1 MTSFTKRG
9 LFFMLNQGLTL
20 TLAGMATVF
29 SFLVLLVLV
38 MSLSSRV
45 ILRFARDEEPVR
57 SVSKRKNSDPEISVV
72 IAAAAAAAKKKGK
85 L

>member
-1 MTSFTKRG
+1 
-9 LFFMLNQGLTL
+9 MLNQGLTL

-29 SFLVLLVLV
+29 CFLVLLVLV
-38 MSLSSRV
+38 MSVSSRI
-45 ILRFARDEEPVR
+45 ILRFARDEEPVL
-57 SVSKRKNSDPEISVV
+57 SVSKRRNSDPEISVA